1 MSELV
6 VATKSQAAALAVP
19 LNATETITRVR
30 PRCRPATYVRLS
42 AAFGVSNV
50 AFRM

>member
-19 LNATETITRVR
+19 LNVAETITRVR
-30 PRCRPATYVRLS
+30 RRCRPVTYVRLS
-42 AAFGVSNV
+42 AAFGISNG
-50 AFRM
+50 AFSM